1 MDIDDDIRVIKK
13 IPFMER
19 REKAGVI
26 VELVAGVNLNPIKFL
41 VPYFF
46 NSLFSLAIL
55 KNCDM

>member
-1 MDIDDDIRVIKK
+1 
-13 IPFMER
+13 MER